1 MSDYM
6 KHDIYLVKDGVQVAI
21 CSGYT
26 ASPYRDGHKIN
37 FGHFYVTAEAI
48 IQDIDVL
55 HMTDFQLVCEKHETV
70 IRYWI
75 KCWDAERS
83 HINEGNG
90 CISGMSA
97 FADHREEHLR

>member
-1 MSDYM
+1 M

-26 ASPYRDGHKIN
+26 ASPYRDGYKIN
-37 FGHFYVTAEAI
+37 VGHFYMTAEAFRK
-48 IQDIDVL
+48 DIDVL
-55 HMTDFQLVCEKHETV
+55 HMTNFQLVCEKPETV

-75 KCWDAERS
+75 KCWNIEGS
-83 HINEGNG
+83 HMYEMNGRIN
-90 CISGMSA
+90 GMFA

>member
-1 MSDYM
+1 M

-26 ASPYRDGHKIN
+26 ASPYRDGYKIN
-37 FGHFYVTAEAI
+37 VGHFYVTAEAFRKN
-48 IQDIDVL
+48 IDVL
-55 HMTDFQLVCEKHETV
+55 HMTDFRLVCEKPETV

-75 KCWDAERS
+75 KCWDAEDSRMY
-83 HINEGNG
+83 EMNG
-90 CISGMSA
+90 RVNGMTA